1 MIFQRFRRIE
11 TGMKKGW
18 LSHGCSPHAA
28 SLPVATRAA
37 VRPSIR
43 ATLPLHERRI
53 VQAHAIGARPS
64 RRDARRRQ
72 RCAIGA
78 A

>member
-1 MIFQRFRRIE
+1 MIFQGFRRAE
-11 TGMKKGW
+11 ADVKKGW
-18 LSHGCSPHAA
+18 LSHGCSPHAG
-28 SLPVATRAA
+28 SLPVATLAA

-53 VQAHAIGARPS
+53 VQAHAIGTRPS
-64 RRDARRRQ
+64 RRDARRPQ